1 MKCLFIH
8 IFSLLLSLNV
18 FSQAS
23 DWKLIQTY
31 PIKKDAVW
39 TVDVVGNVISAN
51 RDHLTKYNP
60 TGTIIFEQSQKSIG
74 RIDKIEPVNTLKFVA
89 FSEEQQTLCFF
100 DNSLTIM
107 ENCIELED
115 FDVLNATQFATSG
128 QSDKLW
134 VFDQVNSTLSLL
146 SLNGLNQ
153 EQEVKNLM
161 GILNAESIVQMIEIE
176 NKLFF
181 VDSEKGVFVV
191 DLYGTLIRYIEMDQL
206 KWVQFKEDNVLM
218 LVGGDLIIYNFMNEQ
233 QAKIALPS
241 FDFSEFIFDGKAIFF
256 RSPESIQKFEF
267 LLVK

>member
-1 MKCLFIH
+1 MKYFLLHILF
-8 IFSLLLSLNV
+8 FLSLDV

-23 DWKLIQTY
+23 DWKLMQSY
-31 PIKKDAVW
+31 PIEIETVW
-39 TVDVVGNVISAN
+39 TVDVVGNVICAN

-60 TGTIIFEQSQKSIG
+60 SGKVIFEQSQKSIG

-89 FSEEQQTLCFF
+89 FSEEQQSLCFF

-161 GILNAESIVQMIEIE
+161 GILNAENIVQMIEIE

-218 LVGGDLIIYNFMNEQ
+218 LVGGDLIIYNFNSQ
-233 QAKIALPS
+233 QQEKIGLPLS
-241 FDFSEFIFDGKAIFF
+241 DFSEFIFDGKAIFF